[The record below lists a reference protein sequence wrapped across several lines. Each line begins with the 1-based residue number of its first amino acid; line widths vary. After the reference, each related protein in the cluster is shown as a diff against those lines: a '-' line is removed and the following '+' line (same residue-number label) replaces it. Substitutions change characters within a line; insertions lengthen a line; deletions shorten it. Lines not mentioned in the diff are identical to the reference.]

1 MLCGKRYVVW
11 YRQDIHEY
19 VGNVSGCYMSEHC
32 CSWFDA
38 NIDLDSK
45 ELFID
50 EMIGYLA
57 DSDLYTCMEDYYY
70 YWNATAKHIIEKNVN
85 LIL

>member
-1 MLCGKRYVVW
+1 ML
-11 YRQDIHEY
+11 
-19 VGNVSGCYMSEHC
+19 MSEHC

-38 NIDLDSK
+38 NIDLVSK

-50 EMIGYLA
+50 EMLGYLA

-70 YWNATAKHIIEKNVN
+70 YWNATAKHIIAKHVN
-85 LIL
+85 LILYQESIMRHKRQYQEILTSR